1 MPSTFDRLA
10 YEGGQLVKVL
20 GTLAKADGGPVATLN
35 ALGWDAPPGSQDIGL
50 AAIDVSP
57 LIAKLEALD
66 QSLTAGAGDDALAAQ
81 FAEVLFELQQAVAHV
96 RAAIA
101 GLSATG
107 DYLAKTQIKS
117 QILDRLSSLI
127 IASRIGA
134 ISSLAYALLQL
145 FGVITMRHFDADPS
159 IFQVE
164 HIRVKFDW
172 DALTKLLTD
181 PLGLLKSRYGWGT
194 SAFDADGF
202 IVNLNAIVEVLGQP
216 TRVRK
221 LPRRVE
227 EQLSGKPAPEAD
239 TSPVTQVIG
248 TLVGG
253 MGPGLVEAGISMFP
267 LRPTTPNG
275 ADGGIAVSPFVYG
288 SADLNFPLSEN
299 LTLAFE
305 STVGLD
311 SGIALQFRPG
321 HDMSIK
327 AGLLTDSVEDH
338 VTGAVLVSLTWA
350 AADGNKINIV
360 SLPGGGVV
368 EVGSV
373 QFGAGVEVLQGSLAP
388 SFALKLT
395 GGHAA
400 LRRDGADSFVSSL
413 VPSGGVDAVFDA
425 GLRWSAKAGFSF
437 EGSASIAIDLPLN
450 AAIGPLQIVSLHFE
464 LLPDSGSL
472 AIEAS
477 VTCGATIG
485 PVAVL
490 LERFGAVIGLAAHDG
505 NLGPIDASFRFKPPS
520 GAGLSIDAAG
530 VSGSGFLS
538 HDDAKQEY
546 AGVVQLQFADLALQ
560 GFGLITTQVAGGS
573 GYSLLV
579 LIDATFPPVQ
589 LGWGFT
595 LNGVGG
601 LMAVHRT
608 ASTDALHAALKANTL
623 SEVLFPKT
631 AITNAPLVLAQL
643 DALFPTAPGRFLFGP
658 MALIGWGTPTLLSAA
673 IAVIVELPEPIR
685 IVLIARVAVRA
696 PSESASVVRLNM
708 DALGVL
714 DFAKNEASLD
724 ATLYDS
730 HILNY
735 TLSGD
740 MALRACWATKREFL
754 LAVGGFHPQFT
765 PPPGFPAL
773 KRITIDM
780 PSGPISKLT
789 LAAYF
794 AITSNT
800 LQFGATIDAFIGVSD
815 FGLKGHLGF
824 NALLQYHPFHFD
836 ADISATVALMAG
848 SDELM
853 SVDVSGT
860 LSGPNP
866 WHIAGSFKISLLF
879 FDVHLSFSHSWGG
892 TLAGGDGS
900 GAVDVLGLLTAAVGD
915 ARNWHAPLAAG
926 IQGLVSTRDSAGAMK
941 AHPLAVLEV
950 HQTVVPLDLAIT
962 RYGTAAV
969 AGANQF
975 TITGFTVGG
984 SALGKEDVQ
993 EDFAPAQYFDM
1004 SEEEKLARPSFEA
1017 HNAGARMSGGAV
1029 KASRFLRKPVGYKTL
1044 YVDKTGEI
1052 RTDNPPPHGAIWELS
1067 TELVLGTGAAGRASI
1082 RIAGNERYRAP
1093 GKPVAVGSQ
1102 QFVIVDTGTMAV
1114 AAISPKTPATYS
1126 QARAALAGAGAARG
1140 RLTIVATHE
1149 VKG

>member
-1 MPSTFDRLA
+1 
-10 YEGGQLVKVL
+10 
-20 GTLAKADGGPVATLN
+20 
-35 ALGWDAPPGSQDIGL
+35 
-50 AAIDVSP
+50 
-57 LIAKLEALD
+57 
-66 QSLTAGAGDDALAAQ
+66 
-81 FAEVLFELQQAVAHV
+81 
-96 RAAIA
+96 
-101 GLSATG
+101 
-107 DYLAKTQIKS
+107 
-117 QILDRLSSLI
+117 
-127 IASRIGA
+127 
-134 ISSLAYALLQL
+134 
-145 FGVITMRHFDADPS
+145 
-159 IFQVE
+159 
-164 HIRVKFDW
+164 
-172 DALTKLLTD
+172 
-181 PLGLLKSRYGWGT
+181 
-194 SAFDADGF
+194 
-202 IVNLNAIVEVLGQP
+202 
-216 TRVRK
+216 
-221 LPRRVE
+221 
-227 EQLSGKPAPEAD
+227 
-239 TSPVTQVIG
+239 
-248 TLVGG
+248 
-253 MGPGLVEAGISMFP
+253 
-267 LRPTTPNG
+267 
-275 ADGGIAVSPFVYG
+275 
-288 SADLNFPLSEN
+288 
-299 LTLAFE
+299 
-305 STVGLD
+305 
-311 SGIALQFRPG
+311 
-321 HDMSIK
+321 
-327 AGLLTDSVEDH
+327 
-338 VTGAVLVSLTWA
+338 
-350 AADGNKINIV
+350 
-360 SLPGGGVV
+360 
-368 EVGSV
+368 
-373 QFGAGVEVLQGSLAP
+373 
-388 SFALKLT
+388 
-395 GGHAA
+395 
-400 LRRDGADSFVSSL
+400 
-413 VPSGGVDAVFDA
+413 
-425 GLRWSAKAGFSF
+425 
-437 EGSASIAIDLPLN
+437 
-450 AAIGPLQIVSLHFE
+450 
-464 LLPDSGSL
+464 
-472 AIEAS
+472 
-477 VTCGATIG
+477 
-485 PVAVL
+485 
-490 LERFGAVIGLAAHDG
+490 
-505 NLGPIDASFRFKPPS
+505 
-520 GAGLSIDAAG
+520 
-530 VSGSGFLS
+530 
-538 HDDAKQEY
+538 
-546 AGVVQLQFADLALQ
+546 
-560 GFGLITTQVAGGS
+560 
-573 GYSLLV
+573 
-579 LIDATFPPVQ
+579 
-589 LGWGFT
+589 
-595 LNGVGG
+595 
-601 LMAVHRT
+601 
-608 ASTDALHAALKANTL
+608 
-623 SEVLFPKT
+623 
-631 AITNAPLVLAQL
+631 
-643 DALFPTAPGRFLFGP
+643 

-789 LAAYF
+789 LAAYSRHHLEHA
-794 AITSNT
+794 AIRGDDRC
-800 LQFGATIDAFIGVSD
+800 LHWGLGLRAEGAPRVQRLAAVPSVPFRCR
-815 FGLKGHLGF
+815 HLG
-824 NALLQYHPFHFD
+824 D
-836 ADISATVALMAG
+836 GG
-848 SDELM
+848 SDGGQRRTHVGGCERDVVGAE
-853 SVDVSGT
+853 SVA
-860 LSGPNP
+860 
-866 WHIAGSFKISLLF
+866 HCGSFKISLLF